1 MAKELTPKEQL
12 AVTSLIKDD
21 ILDLKAITARIGRD
35 LEKYDVVY
43 TKTDSA
49 QEDYRNR
56 MVADMIAGNGADI
69 LFVSKEDMWI
79 LQEKGLIADIKE
91 FLPEDL
97 MQKLRPNAMSIGEN
111 ADGMWGIPMGVEVST
126 LLVQNHVWEGDSWT
140 FEEMLATI
148 EAWQGEELFANALG
162 DSNVALLMYAMVYI
176 SLAGSDFVDLD
187 KGVCNFDSP
196 EFAKIL
202 EICMKYADEKYYPDT
217 ATTVSMMKKGEYMG
231 YISGGVYNEDYM
243 DTYLRY
249 GEVLHPVGYL
259 SENGAGHYLLCD
271 GMLVINKNC
280 KNSDA
285 VEQYLQGIVSK
296 KIQNI
301 LSWDA
306 ITLRNDMERNN
317 FEYEKE
323 YEAYLKSEELIK
335 KCVPYD
341 SRYDKIITII
351 EEECIPFFYGERT
364 AQETAKIINN
374 RVQLYL
380 DERK

>member
-148 EAWQGEELFANALG
+148 EAWQGEELFAYKFGDAHPGILMKAL
-162 DSNVALLMYAMVYI
+162 I
-176 SLAGSDFVDLD
+176 SDGLAGSDFVDLD
-187 KGVCNFDSP
+187 KGVCRFNTP
-196 EFAKIL
+196 EFVKIL
-202 EICMKYADEKYYPDT
+202 EICMQYAEEKWYSDT
-217 ATTVSMMKKGEYMG
+217 AITVSMMNNGEYIG
-231 YISGGVYNEDYM
+231 YISSGIYNEDYV

-249 GEVLHPVGYL
+249 GDVLHAVGYP
-259 SENGAGHYLLCD
+259 SKQGAGHYLLCD

-301 LSWDA
+301 LS
-306 ITLRNDMERNN
+306 
-317 FEYEKE
+317 
-323 YEAYLKSEELIK
+323 
-335 KCVPYD
+335 
-341 SRYDKIITII
+341 
-351 EEECIPFFYGERT
+351 
-364 AQETAKIINN
+364 
-374 RVQLYL
+374 
-380 DERK
+380 